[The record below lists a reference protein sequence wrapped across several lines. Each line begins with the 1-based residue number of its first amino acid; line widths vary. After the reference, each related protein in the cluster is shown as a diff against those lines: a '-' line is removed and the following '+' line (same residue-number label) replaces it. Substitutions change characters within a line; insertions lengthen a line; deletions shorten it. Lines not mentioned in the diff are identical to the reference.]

1 MPEIRVVGQ
10 KFFSK
15 LKNGN
20 DFDQEIT
27 DFSTHLKGGVLEDI
41 KAVFNVQVQWYLTI
55 EGGTSLIYIDSSI
68 SYARLEMEGKNF
80 DLEGFS
86 IGDTITITDPAYSLT
101 GTISALSVGEMVFS
115 SVVTDGTNGFSRPSQ
130 RYYLT
135 GTTQKTALKYDFGL
149 IENNEPINFL
159 SKLTNTNQTYLFE
172 GIDHN
177 TPLTFVDGKTQGNN
191 KAGYSGSASVAFV
204 GYSANKDEINPQDTV
219 QEFQIEHVFKINP
232 FYRDGELDSLKGV
245 DVPPLDLFNGEM
257 SLKYV
262 FQTEFRTVLSNPNTS
277 MISEYDTQLG
287 SVGYFDESFN
297 GFESDFEV
305 TNLNYE
311 VNNIIVDRLEIGK
324 ITKVIARIN
333 SNNSLLASGNTPL
346 IVGHSSIIDSSKYVH
361 SDSNF
366 NSLWKN
372 ESLRTLQGTIVSG
385 SIIKNYQITGNSM
398 SVIDFQFEVD
408 LTSVTDLEDNQDYV
422 VYFTL
427 ADPTKTNDEGTKVTG
442 RLDVNYYYKNPDVA
456 GLFDFDKLEQYPH
469 PEPFE
474 EGVTTGFT
482 NALTFN
488 ESGMMADG
496 RFWILNEANLN
507 SLK

>member
-15 LKNGN
+15 LNNGN

-68 SYARLEMEGKNF
+68 AYARLEMEGKNF
-80 DLEGFS
+80 ALEGFS
-86 IGDTITITDPAYSLT
+86 IGDTITITDQAYSLT

-172 GIDHN
+172 GIDHDN
-177 TPLTFVDGKTQGNN
+177 PLTFVDGKTQGNN
-191 KAGYSGSASVAFV
+191 KAGYSGSARVAFV
-204 GYSANKDEINPQDTV
+204 GYSVNKDEINPQDTV
-219 QEFQIEHVFKINP
+219 QEFQIEHIFKITP
-232 FYRDGELDSLKGV
+232 FYRDGELDSLKGI

-277 MISEYDTQLG
+277 MIS
-287 SVGYFDESFN
+287 
-297 GFESDFEV
+297 
-305 TNLNYE
+305 
-311 VNNIIVDRLEIGK
+311 
-324 ITKVIARIN
+324 
-333 SNNSLLASGNTPL
+333 
-346 IVGHSSIIDSSKYVH
+346 
-361 SDSNF
+361 
-366 NSLWKN
+366 
-372 ESLRTLQGTIVSG
+372 
-385 SIIKNYQITGNSM
+385 
-398 SVIDFQFEVD
+398 
-408 LTSVTDLEDNQDYV
+408 
-422 VYFTL
+422 
-427 ADPTKTNDEGTKVTG
+427 
-442 RLDVNYYYKNPDVA
+442 
-456 GLFDFDKLEQYPH
+456 
-469 PEPFE
+469 
-474 EGVTTGFT
+474 
-482 NALTFN
+482 
-488 ESGMMADG
+488 
-496 RFWILNEANLN
+496 
-507 SLK
+507 